1 MTATPTTTYTF
12 GARPKSGLVFGL
24 SGRHLLVAGTA
35 GALGLGLLMAGQIVP
50 AIMIG
55 IVVFGLVA
63 WPIGQERLVDWV
75 WVRVGLLRR
84 LLTGSARRD
93 DSTPVTGWVDASAG
107 GRTWGVR
114 TIGQSRGEVWL
125 HVSGAPEFVLR
136 SAEHQDQLL
145 AEWGMWLASLARE
158 SSPIKEVTWLEVAAP
173 SASGGPEAWMASHAR
188 PRTDE
193 ALRDY
198 ASLLDGLTSTSTE
211 HEVYLRVQ
219 LQPRTTRTD
228 LATATATAAS
238 QLRATIRPVSV
249 EPMCAADVARLVEG
263 LLVPGASLA
272 AGARRAR
279 GDVPAAPQPIPPL
292 LEGGD
297 HVRIGSQRAQVWW
310 ATELPRTPIRPD
322 GLTQLFAVAVPC
334 TRLLWTEFAPV
345 SEWTAKR
352 RAQGARTALVSTRH
366 GKIAKGNIPTFD
378 EEQELADLEAR
389 AGELL
394 SGHAMLQHSTFAA
407 IIAPTGAILDEA
419 AATVE
424 SAAGTC
430 GLMLRRLGPRQRAA
444 LGALIPEVLP

>member
-1 MTATPTTTYTF
+1 MTTEPVTYAF
-12 GARPKSGLVFGL
+12 GARPKSGIIFGL
-24 SGRHLLVAGTA
+24 SGRHLAVAGTA
-35 GALGLGLLMAGQIVP
+35 GAFVLGLLMAGQIVP
-50 AIMIG
+50 AIVI
-55 IVVFGLVA
+55 ILATIGLVG
-63 WPIGQERLVDWV
+63 WPVRQERLLDWL
-75 WVRVGLLRR
+75 WVRIGLLRR
-84 LLTGSARRD
+84 LLVGSARRD
-93 DSTPVTGWVDASAG
+93 DPTPVAGWVDASAG

-114 TIGQSRGEVWL
+114 TIGQSQGEVWL
-125 HVSGAPEFVLR
+125 RVSGAPEFVLR

-145 AEWGMWLASLARE
+145 AEWGAWLASLARE
-158 SSPIKEVTWLEVAAP
+158 GSPIQNATWLEVAAP
-173 SASGGPEAWMASHAR
+173 SASGGPEAWMASHAQ

-193 ALRDY
+193 ALADY
-198 ASLLDGLTSTSTE
+198 ASLLDSLTSTSTE

-249 EPMCAADVARLVEG
+249 EPMSAADVARLVEA
-263 LLVPGASLA
+263 LVVPGAALA
-272 AGARRAR
+272 AGARRAM
-279 GDVPAAPQPIPPL
+279 GGGAADPQPIPPL
-292 LEGGD
+292 LECGD

-310 ATELPRTPIRPD
+310 AAELPRTPLRAF
-322 GLTQLFAVAVPC
+322 GLSQLFASAVPC
-334 TRLLWTEFAPV
+334 VRLIWTELAPV

-366 GKIAKGNIPTFD
+366 GKLAKGNIPTFD

-389 AGELL
+389 ASELL
-394 SGHAMLQHSTFAA
+394 AGHAMLQHSTFAA
-407 IIAPTGAILDEA
+407 VIAPTSAILDEA